1 MKRLIKLSAMA
12 FFIALSL
19 FASCSDDPQPNDIS
33 NTDKY
38 VVNGKIV
45 PGNINLQLL
54 SRYSEGLTDATYTLC
69 STGHYYKDESTDD
82 NWEKYGDGV
91 DGLESFSPA
100 IIVIQNGNCW
110 TTMKWLYSASGPTM
124 FSIALELIDLGKH
137 EDYYVLISKKLQI
150 DDADKTLSIG
160 KGKFGLLCAD
170 DNHLV
175 LSKESKT
182 LHYEDGNLLEGK
194 SLQIGSFK
202 LSAPFETPTD
212 RITKIF
218 DTEEDAYDWIIAL
231 FREYF
236 GESVDRNQFY
246 GGRVIYTDPMF
257 GVEDLIRE
265 RERLPEILRY

>member
-1 MKRLIKLSAMA
+1 MKKIITISILLM
-12 FFIALSL
+12 SL

-54 SRYSEGLTDATYTLC
+54 SRYSEGLTDATYTLLRGTT
-69 STGHYYKDESTDD
+69 TGHYYKNESTNG
-82 NWEKYGDGV
+82 NWVKYGNNI
-91 DGLESFSPA
+91 DGLGSFNPEV
-100 IIVIQNGNCW
+100 IVIKDGKCW
-110 TTMKWLYSASGPTM
+110 ATMESWSCSRGPSM
-124 FSIALELIDLGKH
+124 FSIALELIDLSKH
-137 EDYYVLISKKLQI
+137 EDYYVLISKDLQI

-160 KGKFGLLCAD
+160 KGKFGLLHAD
-170 DNHLV
+170 DNCLV
-175 LSKESKT
+175 LTKESKT
-182 LHYEDGNLLEGK
+182 LHYEDGNLLESK
-194 SLQIGSFK
+194 HLQIGSFK
-202 LSAPFETPTD
+202 LSAPFKTPTG

-265 RERLPEILRY
+265 RERLPELLRY

>member
-1 MKRLIKLSAMA
+1 MKKIITMSILLM
-12 FFIALSL
+12 SL
-19 FASCSDDPQPNDIS
+19 FASCSDEPQPNDIS

-91 DGLESFSPA
+91 DGLESFKPK
-100 IIVIQNGNCW
+100 IIVIKDGNCW
-110 TTMKWLYSASGPTM
+110 TTMSSWSCALGPTM
-124 FSIALELIDLGKH
+124 FSIALDLIDRGKH

-160 KGKFGLLCAD
+160 KGKFGLLHAD
-170 DNHLV
+170 DNCLV
-175 LSKESKT
+175 LSEESKT
-182 LHYEDGNLLEGK
+182 LYYEDGNLLEGK
-194 SLQIGSFK
+194 SMDIGSFK
-202 LSAPFETPTD
+202 LSAPFETPTG